1 MNRKVLVIAFTALTV
16 GALSGFYFANLFKA
30 ENIEI
35 QNPQTP
41 QPEQK
46 RKHALLNPNIACI
59 RESKVVMDE
68 LKPFKDKLEK
78 FIDEQI
84 KNKPGFLVSV
94 YFRDLNNGLWHG
106 INYSELFSP
115 SSLMKVPV
123 MVAILKQAQEN
134 QLSLNEKIVFNARDY
149 NNVDLMYG
157 VSHADGEEY
166 TVQQLLDLMIGY
178 SDNISTLLLIDKI
191 GLEKVREVEKDLNF
205 SSSENATADD
215 DVISVKTYSS
225 VFRILYN
232 ASYLNSEYSQK
243 ALEILSNSEY
253 RKGIRE
259 SVPKSIKIAHKY
271 GERDEINAFNERKIK
286 QLHHFGIVYYPLKPY
301 MLGVMVK
308 GNNKQKME
316 TIIEGISEIVYNEID
331 AQVKEIQAQA
341 LNSDV
346 R

>member
-1 MNRKVLVIAFTALTV
+1 MNAKVVAIAITALTV
-16 GALSGFYFANLFKA
+16 GAISGFYFGNSNQVDNAD
-30 ENIEI
+30 I
-35 QNPQTP
+35 QVRNSA
-41 QPEQK
+41 QPVQK
-46 RKHALLNPNIACI
+46 KKSTLLNPNIACI
-59 RESKVVMDE
+59 KESKVIMDE
-68 LKPFKDKLEK
+68 LSPFKDKIER
-78 FIDEQI
+78 FIEEQT

-123 MVAILKQAQEN
+123 MVAVLNQAQDN
-134 QLSLNEKIVFNARDY
+134 QLSLNDKIVFHAKDY
-149 NNVDLMYG
+149 SDVDLMYG
-157 VSHADGEEY
+157 VEHVDGEEY
-166 TVQQLLDLMIGY
+166 TILDLLNLMISF

-191 GLEKVREVEKDLNF
+191 GLEKVREIERDLNF
-205 SSSENATADD
+205 SSSEFATADD

-232 ASYLNSEYSQK
+232 ASYLNPEFSQK

-253 RKGIRE
+253 KKGIRE
-259 SVPKSIKIAHKY
+259 AVPYSIKIAHKY
-271 GERDEINAFNERKIK
+271 GERDEINAYNERQIK

-308 GNNKQKME
+308 GNQKQKME
-316 TIIEGISEIVYNEID
+316 NIIKGISQIVYNEVDI
-331 AQVKEIQAQA
+331 QVKEFQSQS